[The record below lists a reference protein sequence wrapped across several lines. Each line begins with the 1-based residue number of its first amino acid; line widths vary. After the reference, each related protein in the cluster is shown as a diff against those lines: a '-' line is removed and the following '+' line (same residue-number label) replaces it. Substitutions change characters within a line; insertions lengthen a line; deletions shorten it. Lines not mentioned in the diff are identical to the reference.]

1 MKTLDNILEICKK
14 QKNFTYFNESENSHW
29 VGDGFAFF
37 LDTDEGEITP
47 ALLTAATK
55 LSVSAL
61 SETEFK
67 KKNLSLLFNLSD
79 DDDNEIECSNA
90 LFEITINKQEY
101 YIVYAFDGAHLLP
114 KVYFKDIREP
124 YTIFTRKQ
132 QKGDGIYFAIKNG
145 MLLSAVMRDAWGDV
159 LKIHAPG
166 IHEFAREV
174 KWVAEN
180 EKG

>member
-1 MKTLDNILEICKK
+1 MKALDYILEYCKK
-14 QKNFTYFNESENSHW
+14 QKNFIFFNESENSHW
-29 VGDGFAFF
+29 VGDGFAFY

-67 KKNLSLLFNLSD
+67 KKNLTHLFNLSD
-79 DDDNEIECSNA
+79 DDDEEIECSIA
-90 LFEITINKQEY
+90 PFEITINKQEY

-114 KVYFKDIREP
+114 KVYFRDIREP
-124 YTIFTRKQ
+124 YTIFTRKE
-132 QKGDGIYFAIKNG
+132 QKGNGIYFAIKNG
-145 MLLSAVMRDAWGDV
+145 MLLSAVIRDAWGDV

-166 IHEFAREV
+166 IHEFAQEV
-174 KWVAEN
+174 KWVVN
-180 EKG
+180 DEK

>member
-1 MKTLDNILEICKK
+1 M
-14 QKNFTYFNESENSHW
+14 
-29 VGDGFAFF
+29 
-37 LDTDEGEITP
+37 
-47 ALLTAATK
+47 TAATK

-61 SETEFK
+61 SDTEFK
-67 KKNLSLLFNLSD
+67 KKNYSLLFNLSD

-90 LFEITINKQEY
+90 LFEININKQEY
-101 YIVYAFDGAHLLP
+101 YIIYAFDGAHLLP

-132 QKGDGIYFAIKNG
+132 QKGNGIYFAIKNG

-159 LKIHAPG
+159 LKMHAPG
-166 IHEFAREV
+166 IFEFEQEV
-174 KWVAEN
+174 KKVAEN